1 MKEVKIS
8 FYGYLNDLL
17 PKFRRNKVICEELKD
32 SRSIKD
38 LIEALGPPHTEVG
51 RILVDGRAV
60 TDSLQLTGGE
70 EIHVYPAFID
80 IDKPLDDTTPPP
92 MPKRFI
98 LDVHLGTL
106 AKYMRALGIDTL
118 YENYY
123 SDEKI
128 VETAL
133 REGRTILTR
142 DRGLLKRR
150 SVEYGYLV
158 KSDRNREQLMEVFI
172 NFKILPSVEP
182 FSRCLRCNGPLKAVE
197 KKEIVRELDPLTE
210 KFYSEFFRCT
220 SCGGLYWKGGHWE
233 RMSLFIDDFLTQ
245 LTSKKSDLDI

>member
-51 RILVDGRAV
+51 RILVGGRAA

-98 LDVHLGTL
+98 LDVH
-106 AKYMRALGIDTL
+106 
-118 YENYY
+118 ENYY
-123 SDEKI
+123 SDEEI

-133 REGRTILTR
+133 REERTILTR
-142 DRGLLKRR
+142 DRGILKRG

-158 KSDRNREQLMEVFI
+158 KSDKSREQLMEVFI
-172 NFKILPSVEP
+172 NFKLLSSGRT